1 MLYISDVWFPD
12 RGSSIVFNS
21 VIPSLWALFTIA
33 LHVLCVQMTKR
44 QLERNKSFR
53 FNSQIFQQDAMPSK
67 LVETLETTQKHITKL
82 KNYARKATNGSI
94 EEGSGIDKDNE
105 NEGNTNEEG
114 QNHVSFLPSG
124 VDESAQQEVPL
135 NDVDENEEEE
145 TPERLMVL
153 DDAHAPSLCELFLAK
168 LYETYPCC
176 CCCLSKYAQR
186 HVPEPRVSTVTQEK
200 ISCIWKTWVVLKRV
214 LWYALSGLLLYMTIV
229 NIGSTQQQNTA
240 REALGPAWEFLYP
253 YVIFSYPE
261 AFNSDPVVF

>member
-12 RGSSIVFNS
+12 RESSIVFNS
-21 VIPSLWALFTIA
+21 VIPALWVFFTIT

-82 KNYARKATNGSI
+82 KDYARKGTNDSSEG
-94 EEGSGIDKDNE
+94 GSGIDKDKE
-105 NEGNTNEEG
+105 SEGHANEED
-114 QNHVSFLPSG
+114 QNHVSFRPSE
-124 VDESAQQEVPL
+124 VDESARREVPL
-135 NDVDENEEEE
+135 NDVDGNEEEE
-145 TPERLMVL
+145 TPERLIVF
-153 DDAHAPSLCELFLAK
+153 DDADAPSLCELFLAK

-186 HVPEPRVSTVTQEK
+186 HVPEPRLSTFKQEK

-214 LWYALSGLLLYMTIV
+214 LWYILSGLLLYMTIV
-229 NIGSTQQQNTA
+229 NIGSTQQQNKA

-253 YVIFSYPE
+253 YVISSYPE
-261 AFNSDPVVF
+261 GSNCFQVVF